1 MYQSFI
7 GLEIHI
13 QLLTRTKVF
22 CGCRSAFGE
31 EPNTNVCPVCLGY
44 PGVLPTLNAEAI
56 RMAYVVART
65 LNCELA
71 EYSLFERKNYYYP
84 DLPKNYQ
91 ISQYAAPLGR
101 GGYLDIEFHGKR
113 KRVGIHEVH
122 LEEDAG
128 KMIHAGDM
136 SLLDYNRAGT
146 PLLEIVTEPDM
157 EIGDEA
163 ELLLQQFRRMV
174 RYLGV
179 CDGNMEEGSM
189 RCDANVSVN
198 RHGQG
203 LGSKV
208 EIKNLNSSRFVRK
221 ALNHEIARQE
231 EILSH
236 GGTIPQETRLWN
248 ENRDLTETM
257 RTKESA
263 HDYRYFPEPDLPPFT
278 TTAQFL
284 GAVEASLVELP
295 LERRD
300 RFIEQYDLATH
311 QADFLTEERPL
322 ADYFEAAVEHGAEA
336 HAAATW
342 LAADVRKMLNRRRIE
357 VQDSPLTPK
366 RLAEL
371 LQLLAESRIH
381 GKIAKQTLG
390 EIFETGRDPLEII
403 RENGWEQIT
412 DPATLS
418 EYVDQVLARH
428 PKAVQQ
434 VRDGDSKP
442 IGFLVGQVMK
452 ASSGRAEPRAVQEL
466 IIAKLEL
473 KVVQVLSFGG
483 AISGVRRADGLVEP
497 GDLVSLGEL
506 FAQDGFADSV
516 RFDELHLGRFL
527 SEEITPQDWAILLSE
542 VASRL
547 QTGAAD
553 GIVIAHGTDTLSY
566 TASLLYWCFADT
578 SAPIVLTASVLP
590 HDKPGEEP
598 HPHSDALRNLKAA
611 VRKAMSG
618 EPGVHVIYGDADF
631 SPLNLKFEG
640 LLPFSAP
647 SRAHEAAG
655 RKGAVGDRGAA
666 ESAAAGALSLG
677 RFRNWNMESP
687 VYRGCPISREI
698 GELPRAELTRKLEQ
712 AVRSV
717 FIAKVFPG
725 MQGDTLIALM
735 NAGVRYFILELFDT
749 GTANLR
755 ETPYSLRKAFQHGEQ
770 AGALFFCTSQQE
782 IAVDFSEYVTGHELW
797 REGAIP
803 MGRLTTESVY
813 TRLLAA
819 LMVAENDD
827 ELVKLMED

>member
-13 QLLTRTKVF
+13 QLLTETKVF
-22 CGCRSAFGE
+22 CGCRAAFGD

-44 PGVLPTLNAEAI
+44 PGVLPTLNEAAI

-65 LNCELA
+65 LNCTLTEQT
-71 EYSLFERKNYYYP
+71 LFERKNYYYP

-91 ISQYAAPLGR
+91 ISQYGAPLGR
-101 GGYLDIEFHGKR
+101 DGSLDIEFRGKR
-113 KRVGIHEVH
+113 KRVRIHEVH

-198 RHGQG
+198 RHGEG

-236 GGTIPQETRLWN
+236 GGTIPQETRQWN

-278 TTAQFL
+278 TTPEFL
-284 GAVEASLVELP
+284 QSVEDSLVELP

-300 RFIEQYDLATH
+300 RFVRDYALAAH
-311 QADFLTEERPL
+311 QADFLTEERAL
-322 ADYFEAAVEHGAEA
+322 ADYFEATVTHGAEA
-336 HAAATW
+336 QTVATW
-342 LAADVRKMLNRRRIE
+342 LAGDVRKLLNRHRVE
-357 VQDSPLTPK
+357 LAESPLTPE
-366 RLAEL
+366 RLAAL
-371 LQLLAESRIH
+371 LGLLAENRIH
-381 GKIAKQTLG
+381 GKIAKQTLAAVFDG
-390 EIFETGRDPLEII
+390 DRDPLEII

-412 DPATLS
+412 DPAELGAL
-418 EYVDQVLARH
+418 VDDVLGKH

-434 VRDGDSKP
+434 IREGDSKP

-466 IIAKLEL
+466 ITGRLEL
-473 KVVQVLSFGG
+473 RVVQVLSFGG

-497 GDLVSLGEL
+497 GDLASLREL
-506 FAQDGFADSV
+506 FAAEGFADNV
-516 RFDELHLGRFL
+516 RFDELTLGRFL
-527 SEEITPQDWAILLSE
+527 SEEITPRDWATLLSE
-542 VASRL
+542 LAARL
-547 QTGAAD
+547 ESGAAD
-553 GIVIAHGTDTLSY
+553 GIVIAHGTDTLAY
-566 TASLLYWCFADT
+566 TASLLYWVFADT
-578 SAPIVLTASVLP
+578 SVPIVLTASVLP
-590 HDKPGEEP
+590 HDRPGEEP

-611 VRKAMSG
+611 VAKAMEG
-618 EPGVHVIYGDADF
+618 EPGVHVIYGDEDF

-640 LLPFSAP
+640 LLPF
-647 SRAHEAAG
+647 G
-655 RKGAVGDRGAA
+655 GAA
-666 ESAAAGALSLG
+666 AEGRDPAGARAPGAPAPAGASTSVALG
-677 RFRNWNMESP
+677 RFRNWNMDRP
-687 VYRGCPISREI
+687 VYSGRPLSREPA
-698 GELPRAELTRKLEQ
+698 ELPRDELTQWLER
-712 AVRSV
+712 AVRAV
-717 FIAKVFPG
+717 FVAKVFPG
-725 MQGDTLIALM
+725 MQGDSLIALM

-755 ETPYSLRKAFQHGEQ
+755 ESPYSLRKAFQHGEQ
-770 AGALFFCTSQQE
+770 VGANFFCTSQQE

-803 MGRLTTESVY
+803 MGGLTTESVY
-813 TRLLAA
+813 TRLLVA
-819 LMVAENDD
+819 LLVAENDE